1 MSSEENTMS
10 TIYKSVSNVVNSM
23 YSSDNF
29 ELLGQDREILNIGN
43 VLNSIFVNRTDIEIP
58 RLVVVGSQSSGKSS
72 ILNSILGMDILP
84 TGSNMVTR
92 GPLQLELI
100 QTKKDVK
107 ACFGEYIESNW
118 VNLNEIPITYP
129 DPTAEQK
136 LEICSM
142 IKQLTNQ
149 YAGDGMNITESPIYL
164 RIYSPDIPN
173 LSMVDLPGLTMV
185 ACTDKGQPKD
195 IKDRIRNLVGT
206 YISNKESI
214 IMAVMPARTDIEADI
229 ALDLIKEHDPR
240 CERTVGILTKLDLMN
255 EGTDITDLL
264 ENKISKDLQ
273 LGYGYYGIKN
283 RNKVQMDNMS
293 VLEGLKAEQDFF
305 NEHPIYSN
313 KRYKDNIGIPA
324 LCRNLSD
331 VLVRALK
338 KSLPGILEKIDRD
351 LESNKSQLDKLGTPI
366 PDEDTLKSAFIH
378 KTIAKLTRNFIS
390 ILEDR
395 GKIINTGRNIKQH
408 FIDFRTKITNLEPFS
423 KDKCSDNYI
432 LDAISNCEGNHM
444 SFPSPPVEV
453 LEQLMKDPI
462 KRPIFLINEIAQ
474 KTSQKIMNE
483 LQELIDNLLEE
494 LSISRFPEF
503 NKLLSKTCINQV
515 FLPYLGE
522 TYKQIETELLSQE
535 NYIWTEDIQFNE
547 ALGESNSNSVEIMR
561 NLANNYFRSTIYI
574 LQDTIP
580 KKIMYTLV
588 YQSQKDI
595 GTKMYESV
603 KETQMTELLLE
614 EPDIH
619 EKRSNLKSVVADLNN
634 AKNLIESIM

>member
-1 MSSEENTMS
+1 MNTDDNTMS

-29 ELLGQDREILNIGN
+29 ELLGQDREILSIGN

-58 RLVVVGSQSSGKSS
+58 RLIVVGSQSSGKSS

-92 GPLQLELI
+92 GPLQLELV

-129 DPTAEQK
+129 DPTVEQK
-136 LEICSM
+136 KEICSM
-142 IKQLTNQ
+142 IKQLTTQ

-195 IKDRIRNLVGT
+195 IKERIRNLVGK
-206 YISNKESI
+206 YISNKASI

-255 EGTDITDLL
+255 EGTDITELL

-273 LGYGYYGIKN
+273 LGYGYFGIKN
-283 RNKVQMDNMS
+283 RNKVQMDTMS
-293 VLEGLKAEQDFF
+293 VLEGLKEEQSFF
-305 NEHPIYSN
+305 SNHAIYSN

-331 VLVRALK
+331 VLVKSLK

-351 LESNKSQLDKLGTPI
+351 LESNKIQLDKLGTPI
-366 PDEDTLKSAFIH
+366 PDEDNLKSAFIH

-408 FIDFRTKITNLEPFS
+408 FVDFRTKITNLEPFG
-423 KDKCSDNYI
+423 KEKCPDNYI
-432 LDAISNCEGNHM
+432 LNAISNCEGNHM

-462 KRPIFLINEIAQ
+462 KKPIFLINEIAQ
-474 KTSQKIMNE
+474 KASQRIMNE

-494 LSISRFPEF
+494 LYINRFPEF
-503 NKLLSKTCINQV
+503 NKLLSKTCINEV
-515 FLPYLGE
+515 FLPYLSK
-522 TYKQIETELLSQE
+522 TYKQIETELHSQE

-547 ALGESNSNSVEIMR
+547 ALSESNSNNVEIMR

-588 YQSQKDI
+588 CQSQKDI
-595 GTKMYESV
+595 GSKMYEAV
-603 KETQMTELLLE
+603 KETKMTELLLE

-619 EKRSNLKSVVADLNN
+619 EKRSNLKSVISDLNN

>member
-1 MSSEENTMS
+1 
-10 TIYKSVSNVVNSM
+10 
-23 YSSDNF
+23 
-29 ELLGQDREILNIGN
+29 
-43 VLNSIFVNRTDIEIP
+43 
-58 RLVVVGSQSSGKSS
+58 
-72 ILNSILGMDILP
+72 
-84 TGSNMVTR
+84 
-92 GPLQLELI
+92 
-100 QTKKDVK
+100 
-107 ACFGEYIESNW
+107 
-118 VNLNEIPITYP
+118 
-129 DPTAEQK
+129 
-136 LEICSM
+136 
-142 IKQLTNQ
+142 
-149 YAGDGMNITESPIYL
+149 
-164 RIYSPDIPN
+164 
-173 LSMVDLPGLTMV
+173 
-185 ACTDKGQPKD
+185 
-195 IKDRIRNLVGT
+195 
-206 YISNKESI
+206 
-214 IMAVMPARTDIEADI
+214 
-229 ALDLIKEHDPR
+229 
-240 CERTVGILTKLDLMN
+240 
-255 EGTDITDLL
+255 
-264 ENKISKDLQ
+264 
-273 LGYGYYGIKN
+273 
-283 RNKVQMDNMS
+283 MDNMS

-494 LSISRFPEF
+494 LSINRFPEF

-619 EKRSNLKSVVADLNN
+619 EKRNNLKSVVADLNN

>member
-136 LEICSM
+136 IEICSM

-195 IKDRIRNLVGT
+195 IKDRIRNLVGK

-535 NYIWTEDIQFNE
+535 NYIWTEDIQFND

-619 EKRSNLKSVVADLNN
+619 EKRNNLKSVVTDLNN

>member
-136 LEICSM
+136 IEICSM

-195 IKDRIRNLVGT
+195 IKDRIRNLVGK

-535 NYIWTEDIQFNE
+535 NYIWTEDIQFND

-619 EKRSNLKSVVADLNN
+619 EKRNNLKSVVADLNN